1 MRNRNTRLCVTM
13 PDGQIIECLQAADTL
28 EEVMC
33 KIGLEKVLNVDYENM
48 LIART
53 PNGLAKSVRAY
64 KIRCV
69 NGYYT
74 CGGEYNNSDK
84 KRLLE
89 RIANRL
95 GMSTLKVNIIYK

>member
-1 MRNRNTRLCVTM
+1 MRSRTRLRVRM
-13 PDGQIIECLQAADTL
+13 PDGQIIECLHAADTL
-28 EEVMC
+28 QEVMC
-33 KIGLEKVLNVDYENM
+33 KIGLETVLSVDYENM

-53 PNGLAKSVRAY
+53 ADGLAKSVRAY
-64 KIRCV
+64 KIRCI
-69 NGYYT
+69 NGFYT

-95 GMSTLKVNIIYK
+95 GMSTLRVDII